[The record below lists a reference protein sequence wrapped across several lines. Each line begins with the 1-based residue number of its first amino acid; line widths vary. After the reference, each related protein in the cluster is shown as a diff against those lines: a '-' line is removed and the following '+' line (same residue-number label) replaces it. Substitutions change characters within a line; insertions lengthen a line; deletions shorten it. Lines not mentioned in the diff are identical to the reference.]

1 MSGESSK
8 RDARRYNFK
17 SADNELVN
25 KLNEQGSKLTVADIK
40 KLRKNYKLTWHECN
54 DMKTMQLVSSK
65 INLYFGH
72 TGGIGEINMLFDL
85 LEGKFN

>member
-8 RDARRYNFK
+8 KDARRYNFK
-17 SADNELVN
+17 SADKELVK
-25 KLNEQGSKLTVADIK
+25 KLNELGSNINIADIK
-40 KLRKNYKLTWHECN
+40 KLRTKYKLTWHECN
-54 DMKTMQLVSSK
+54 DMRTMQLVPSK

-85 LEGKFN
+85 FDGLIL